1 MTLPKMQLSEYPG
14 AARFV
19 SAAPTNYRARPAPPA
34 LGSRAITRIITH
46 ITDGGA
52 NINGTISW
60 FKNPAAKVS
69 AHYIVGQDGEVVQMV
84 LHKDVAWHAGAAN
97 SNSIGIEHVANT
109 RGLLVTEVE
118 YEASADLV
126 RWLCTLFKI
135 PMDRAHVLG
144 HCEVDKA
151 TSHRGCPNAV
161 WGWEQYMTMLVPP
174 TIPMA
179 PTDPQ
184 SV

>member
-1 MTLPKMQLSEYPG
+1 MTPSQPQLPEYPG

-19 SAAPTNYRARPAPPA
+19 PAAPANYRVRPAPPA
-34 LGSRAITRIITH
+34 IGSRIIIRVITH

-60 FKNPAAKVS
+60 FKNPVAKVS

-97 SNSIGIEHVANT
+97 SDSIGIEHVANT
-109 RGLLVTEVE
+109 RGLLITEPE
-118 YEASADLV
+118 WKASADLV
-126 RWLCTLFKI
+126 RWLCEMFKI

-151 TSHRGCPNAV
+151 TSHRGCPNAI
-161 WGWEQYMTMLVPP
+161 WGWEQYMVRLVPVP
-174 TIPMA
+174 A
-179 PTDPQ
+179 GPQ